1 MAGNLQRVPLWREC
15 VDWLDRLKILRS
27 DQFPPNSELIHFGQC
42 IRDGFILCYLVS
54 KLDPN
59 ALDFH
64 DVCQR
69 TQMSQYM
76 SLRNIRLFLRA
87 CRNKF
92 DLGESDLFEP
102 AMLFDYTDF
111 GKVLKTLSKL
121 SKCPKVAQKGIEGF
135 PSVESRHQVEDEEIY
150 RRLEDVD
157 QQEDQYCEYNYALAG
172 ENIYEELCSVG
183 EHGQNLQSHFPS
195 QQPPM
200 AKKEYCIRELVESE
214 KRYIEALDM
223 IKTNFKG
230 PLSSVLREDE
240 KKSIF
245 YGIEELY
252 EIHTG
257 LHSDLVKACTT
268 NNIKLHMVFLNW
280 KDKFLIYGSICSN
293 LSSARRTIKS
303 AICRSRDVAE
313 KIERCQREAS
323 EVALNLED
331 LITLPMQR
339 LLKYPLLLGNISKHT
354 DKSLEEYDELQSAYE
369 AMIDIADYTNEST
382 RDHEMRQ
389 IIKDVQAS
397 ISNWNIMEN
406 CDLVEYGRLIK
417 DGELKM
423 RSHEES
429 RNAKTR
435 YVFLFNRGVIF
446 CKATR
451 MVDKLL
457 GGDQYSFKLFLS
469 LEKFK
474 LEDHPASRNQNG
486 KEARWSH
493 QWLLV
498 DNQNKTAYTLYA
510 KSAEAKNK
518 WIGAFSETLEKLN
531 PPESWG
537 TDHSY
542 EFYTFPNST
551 SCNRCRKLLK
561 GAFFQGYKCS
571 KCNVAV
577 HRECLM
583 LMTKSCGVPIPPPRP
598 RPVGPKFSSL
608 GFHPMELD
616 RYPWFAGEMTRSAAE
631 AVLRNTPLG
640 TYLLRFK
647 SNDNTYALS
656 LRTGEEVKHMKVV
669 RTSDG
674 GGRYFLSESFLFRS
688 VVELVNRYEHNSLR
702 ESFKGLDAYLKVP
715 WKHLF
720 VTAQVIKDYV
730 PEDLDLNQLSI
741 SKGQHLIVVSKEGD
755 ENGWWKGRFNDQDG
769 YFPKDFVKEDNFYG
783 A

>member
-1 MAGNLQRVPLWREC
+1 MAGSSQRVPLWREC

-42 IRDGFILCYLVS
+42 IRDGFILCYLIT

-76 SLRNIRLFLRA
+76 SLKNIRLFLRA

-92 DLGESDLFEP
+92 DLADSDLFEP

-111 GKVLKTLSKL
+111 GKVLRTLSKL
-121 SKCPKVAQKGIEGF
+121 SKCSKVAQKGIEGF
-135 PSVESRHQVEDEEIY
+135 PAVDSRQYVEDDEIY
-150 RRLEDVD
+150 RRLEDID
-157 QQEDQYCEYNYALAG
+157 QQEDQYCEYNYAVTG

-183 EHGQNLQSHFPS
+183 EHNKSPQTHHPFP
-195 QQPPM
+195 QPPVV
-200 AKKEYCIRELVESE
+200 KREYSIRELVESE
-214 KRYIEALDM
+214 KRYIEALNM
-223 IKTNFKG
+223 IKTNFIV

-240 KKSIF
+240 KKCVF
-245 YGIEELY
+245 HGIEELH

-257 LHSDLVKACTT
+257 LYSDLIKACTT
-268 NNIKLHMVFLNW
+268 NNAIKLHMVFLNW

-293 LSSARRTIKS
+293 LSSARRAIKS
-303 AICRSRDVAE
+303 AICRSREVAE

-339 LLKYPLLLGNISKHT
+339 LLKYPLLLGNLCKHT
-354 DKSLEEYDELQSAYE
+354 EKSHEDYHDLQLAYE
-369 AMIDIADYTNEST
+369 AMVDIADYTNEST
-382 RDHEMRQ
+382 RDYEMRQ

-397 ISNWNIMEN
+397 ISNWNTMEN

-451 MVDKLL
+451 
-457 GGDQYSFKLFLS
+457 GDQYSFKLFLS

-474 LEDHPASRNQNG
+474 LEDHPTSRNQNG
-486 KEARWSH
+486 REIRWSH

-531 PPESWG
+531 PAESWG
-537 TDHSY
+537 SDHNY
-542 EFYTFPNST
+542 EFHTFSNSI
-551 SCNRCRKLLK
+551 SCHFCKKLLK
-561 GAFFQGYKCS
+561 GSFLQGYRCNKCS
-571 KCNVAV
+571 VSV
-577 HRECLM
+577 HRECLGS
-583 LMTKSCGVPIPPPRP
+583 MTKSCGVPIPPPRP
-598 RPVGPKFSSL
+598 RQIGAKLTSPA
-608 GFHPMELD
+608 FHHIDLE
-616 RYPWFAGEMTRSAAE
+616 RYPWFAGEMTRTAAE

-656 LRTGEEVKHMKVV
+656 LRTGEEIKHMKVV
-669 RTSDG
+669 HTSDN

-688 VVELVNRYEHNSLR
+688 IVELINRYEHNSLR

-720 VTAQVIKDYV
+720 ATAQVIKEYV
-730 PEDLDLNQLSI
+730 PDDVDLNQLSI

-769 YFPKDFVKEDNFYG
+769 YFPKDFVKEDKFYEG
-783 A
+783 